1 MISISEVLANPKDG
15 TSQLIGSNMVAI
27 DQYIELLRTDIISL
41 LDNSGDRGTALDEHI
56 DLLKSAYTETSE
68 RLLLIDEQTRDLSSR
83 IEADGATMTASK
95 QKMEEK
101 YQNKDPKDIDKI
113 IDDFSKAKED
123 ESRAR
128 AYMVY
133 LERFRSGYIVLQT
146 QNKKLLDT
154 LINNREA
161 LIKRATVVIPDTG
174 SDLLKKLNLIQTE
187 EAFKETQKK

>member
-1 MISISEVLANPKDG
+1 ML
-15 TSQLIGSNMVAI
+15 AI

-56 DLLKSAYTETSE
+56 DLLKSAYTQTSE

-83 IEADGATMTASK
+83 IEAAGVTLATTK
-95 QKMEEK
+95 EKMEEK

-113 IDDFSKAKED
+113 IEDFSKAKED

>member
-1 MISISEVLANPKDG
+1 MSEVLANPKDG
-15 TSQLIGSNMVAI
+15 TSRLIGSNMLAI

-41 LDNSGDRGTALDEHI
+41 LDNSGDRGVALDEHI
-56 DLLKSAYTETSE
+56 DLLKSAYTKTSE

-83 IEADGATMTASK
+83 IEAAGVTLATTK

-113 IDDFSKAKED
+113 IEDFSKAKED

-161 LIKRATVVIPDTG
+161 LIKRATVIIPDTG